1 MCGTASEQHHVK
13 IITQQVNN
21 SGELPM
27 TKRIGNKDEAQHR
40 GKQEKKDIK
49 RTNKARELI
58 KQAIAKAK
66 YHNQVR
72 KQPMEMSLPPA

>member
-1 MCGTASEQHHVK
+1 
-13 IITQQVNN
+13 
-21 SGELPM
+21 M

-58 KQAIAKAK
+58 KQAVAKAK

-72 KQPMEMSLPPA
+72 NQPMEMSLPPA

>member
-1 MCGTASEQHHVK
+1 MSKTS
-13 IITQQVNN
+13 TT
-21 SGELPM
+21 GELPM

-49 RTNKARELI
+49 ATNKARELI

-72 KQPMEMSLPPA
+72 NHSMEMSLPPA